1 MKKIKEPKVS
11 IVFVNWNGKKYTFD
25 LIESLKKIN
34 YKNFDIIVVDNGSI
48 DGTQKDFNKKYG
60 EIATLI
66 ENKKNLG
73 LAEATNVG
81 VREAIKRKSK
91 FILTMNNDML
101 VDKNFLNCL
110 VNSMEKHPE
119 VAISTPL
126 IYYMD
131 PKNMIWCA
139 GCKYTFKSFKPLNQ
153 REIDNGQANKEK
165 YVDGCDCVLMM
176 RTSALKKIGLFDKDF
191 FLIHEFTELCLRA
204 TNKKFKCLFIPKSKI
219 WHKVAVSMEDMGNE
233 EEISIYYN
241 IKNWLLTIKRN
252 KSPLYFLL
260 ILFLESTLLAAPR
273 FVKYLKNGKP
283 KLIITYYIAIW
294 HALINKTPAK
304 LYPYKK

>member
-101 VDKNFLNCL
+101 VDKNFL
-110 VNSMEKHPE
+110 K
-119 VAISTPL
+119 
-126 IYYMD
+126 
-131 PKNMIWCA
+131 
-139 GCKYTFKSFKPLNQ
+139 
-153 REIDNGQANKEK
+153 
-165 YVDGCDCVLMM
+165 
-176 RTSALKKIGLFDKDF
+176 
-191 FLIHEFTELCLRA
+191 
-204 TNKKFKCLFIPKSKI
+204 
-219 WHKVAVSMEDMGNE
+219 
-233 EEISIYYN
+233 
-241 IKNWLLTIKRN
+241 
-252 KSPLYFLL
+252 FLL
-260 ILFLESTLLAAPR
+260 
-273 FVKYLKNGKP
+273 
-283 KLIITYYIAIW
+283 
-294 HALINKTPAK
+294 
-304 LYPYKK
+304 